1 MGLELQGRREEAPSS
16 GRIGVWE
23 LINAYTVSS
32 LIQSRAENS
41 AGTISALTRGWPW
54 QHSAK
59 GVGLR
64 EALLSSFSN

>member
-16 GRIGVWE
+16 GRMGVWE

-64 EALLSSFSN
+64 EALLSSFSS

>member
-16 GRIGVWE
+16 GRMGVWE